1 MAQITSE
8 KSELPQP
15 GSPTGSPAVFLHPE
29 KILSL
34 SPRQQATLDL
44 LVMFIS
50 ARGYPP
56 TARELAD
63 LLGVSSPNAAREHL
77 RALERKGV
85 ITVARGISR
94 GITILGDKAPT
105 LATSVP
111 PKITEPCHNDL
122 PSAAAPKTKAVVELR
137 VEPESPQTL
146 FARPK
151 RIRWES
157 PAYLKWVKAQP
168 CQCCGMP
175 ADDAHHLTGYGQGG
189 TGTKA
194 HDSLTI
200 PLCRRH
206 HDELHRDLRTFENN
220 YGTQPEMIINLL
232 DRAFALGVLA

>member
-1 MAQITSE
+1 MAQITS
-8 KSELPQP
+8 KRSKLLRS
-15 GSPTGSPAVFLHPE
+15 GSPISSPAVLSHPE

-34 SPRQQATLDL
+34 PPRQQETLDL

-63 LLGVSSPNAAREHL
+63 LLGVSSPNSATEHL

-94 GITILGDKAPT
+94 GITIVVDREAT
-105 LATSVP
+105 LATSIH
-111 PKITEPCHNDL
+111 PKITESYHSHL
-122 PSAAAPKTKAVVELR
+122 PSVAPKAKRGIELR
-137 VEPESPQTL
+137 VDPESPQTL

-151 RIRWES
+151 RILWES

-175 ADDAHHLTGYGQGG
+175 ADDPHHLIGHGQGG
-189 TGTKA
+189 MGTKA
-194 HDSLTI
+194 HDIFAI
-200 PLCRRH
+200 PLCRKH
-206 HDELHRDLRTFENN
+206 HTELHNDRLAFERK
-220 YGTQPEMIINLL
+220 YGSQLEMIIALL

>member
-1 MAQITSE
+1 
-8 KSELPQP
+8 L
-15 GSPTGSPAVFLHPE
+15 LHPE

-94 GITILGDKAPT
+94 GITLVRHKERTLPT
-105 LATSVP
+105 SPP
-111 PKITEPCHNDL
+111 PKTTEPYHNH
-122 PSAAAPKTKAVVELR
+122 PSSAATKAKTVVELR

-151 RIRWES
+151 CIRWES

-220 YGTQPEMIINLL
+220 HGSQPEMIINLL